1 MIFIKNI
8 IFYLIGLIPTSLLK
22 KNIDFSER
30 VLFVHLSHPLG
41 DFISRINFLRSVD
54 NENSPKNCFL
64 IIDEKY
70 KKIAHLI
77 ESKFELL
84 FVKRIK
90 YKLNPFYRFKIL
102 KYLTSLKFKL
112 AFNISV
118 DRGMM
123 SDEITINSRANR
135 KITLQKENHFLSSLF
150 ENINDKKYSD
160 ILSFNSFNEYER
172 MEELKYILREKFG
185 FDIKE
190 SIIPQKTQTGEK
202 YIVIAPFS
210 SKKNK
215 SWPFESYL
223 QLIQKLTIRARIFV
237 IGETKNISHMRILK
251 NIPGGVTNLVCK
263 TKIEDV
269 TEVIRGSSLF
279 IGNDS
284 GLTHL
289 AYFFRI
295 PLIGI
300 IGGGSYGFFFPNSNH
315 ETNLFFYNPLDCF
328 NCNWRCKY
336 SEPYCLTKVTV
347 DSVYNSALKLLDI

>member
-1 MIFIKNI
+1 MAT
-8 IFYLIGLIPTSLLK
+8 IP
-22 KNIDFSER
+22 I
-30 VLFVHLSHPLG
+30 
-41 DFISRINFLRSVD
+41 
-54 NENSPKNCFL
+54 
-64 IIDEKY
+64 
-70 KKIAHLI
+70 
-77 ESKFELL
+77 
-84 FVKRIK
+84 
-90 YKLNPFYRFKIL
+90 
-102 KYLTSLKFKL
+102 
-112 AFNISV
+112 
-118 DRGMM
+118 
-123 SDEITINSRANR
+123 
-135 KITLQKENHFLSSLF
+135 
-150 ENINDKKYSD
+150 
-160 ILSFNSFNEYER
+160 
-172 MEELKYILREKFG
+172 
-185 FDIKE
+185 
-190 SIIPQKTQTGEK
+190 
-202 YIVIAPFS
+202 IAPFS